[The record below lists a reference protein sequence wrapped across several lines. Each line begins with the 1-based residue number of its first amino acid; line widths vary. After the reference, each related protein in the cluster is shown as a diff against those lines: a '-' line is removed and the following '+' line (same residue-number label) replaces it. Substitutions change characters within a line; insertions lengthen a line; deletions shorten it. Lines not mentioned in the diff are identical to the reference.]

1 MKIEGILPIVI
12 IKKQSAAIPQI
23 INHQSSI
30 INNQLKGR
38 PPQTVDLNFHF
49 TSGLSSDIPMAEK
62 PTHAELEQRVKE
74 LENELDRRMRTKETL
89 RQSEETARALLNA
102 TSDSAILIDTQ
113 GTIIAINEVA
123 VHQLGKI
130 KNKVVGMN
138 LFDMFPPDVA
148 KERKARVGEVIGS
161 GEPVHFKDQ
170 SEGLVLSN
178 TLYPLFDRRGKVEKL
193 AVYIRNITDQRRK
206 EEALLG
212 SEEKFRSLAFT
223 AHDAMITMD
232 SQGNISFWNEAAERI
247 FGYTKSEVKGK
258 DLHRLL
264 APKKYMLAF
273 NKKFGLF
280 KTTGQGDG
288 IGKTLE
294 LSAIRKDGTEFPMEL
309 SLSSF
314 QLRGNWHALGIIR
327 DISDR
332 KLAEEERLQKE
343 KLQSILEMTGAVCH
357 ELSQPLQNLILSSD
371 ALSAALPEDNPL
383 SKHAAEISGQAD
395 RIGEITKKL
404 MGITK
409 YETKDYIEGIK
420 IIDIDKSSNK

>member
-1 MKIEGILPIVI
+1 
-12 IKKQSAAIPQI
+12 
-23 INHQSSI
+23 
-30 INNQLKGR
+30 
-38 PPQTVDLNFHF
+38 
-49 TSGLSSDIPMAEK
+49 MAEK
-62 PTHAELEQRVKE
+62 PTHEELEQRVKGLEKE
-74 LENELDRRMRTKETL
+74 LGRRMRVKETL

-113 GTIIAINEVA
+113 GTIIAINEIA
-123 VHQLGKI
+123 VHRLGKI
-130 KNKVVGMN
+130 KSKVVGTN

-148 KERKARVGEVIGS
+148 NKRKARADEVIGS

-170 SEGLVLSN
+170 SEGQVFNN
-178 TLYPLFDRRGKVEKL
+178 TFYPLFGQRGKVEKL
-193 AVYIRNITDQRRK
+193 AIYSKNITDQRRK

-212 SEEKFRSLAFT
+212 SEEQFRSLAST

-232 SQGNISFWNEAAERI
+232 SKGNVSYWNEAAERI
-247 FGYTKSEVKGK
+247 FGYTKKEVKGK

-264 APKKYMLAF
+264 APEKYMLAF
-273 NKKFGLF
+273 NKKFSLF

-314 QLRGNWHALGIIR
+314 QLRGKWHALGIIR
-327 DISDR
+327 DTSDR

-343 KLQSILEMTGAVCH
+343 KLQSVLEMTGAVCH
-357 ELSQPLQNLILSSD
+357 ELNQPLQHLIFSSD
-371 ALSAALPEDNPL
+371 DLIADMSEDNPL
-383 SKHAAEISGQAD
+383 YKHAAEITRQAD
-395 RIGEITKKL
+395 RLGEITKKL

-409 YETKDYIEGIK
+409 YETKDYIKGIK
-420 IIDIDKSSNK
+420 IIDIDKSSNKLQGGDL

>member
-1 MKIEGILPIVI
+1 
-12 IKKQSAAIPQI
+12 
-23 INHQSSI
+23 
-30 INNQLKGR
+30 
-38 PPQTVDLNFHF
+38 
-49 TSGLSSDIPMAEK
+49 MAEK
-62 PTHAELEQRVKE
+62 PTHEELEQRIKE
-74 LENELDRRMRTKETL
+74 LENELGRRMRAKETL

-102 TSDSAILIDTQ
+102 TSDSAILIDTE
-113 GTIIAINEVA
+113 GTIIAINEIA
-123 VHQLGKI
+123 VHRLGKI

-148 KERKARVGEVIGS
+148 KERKARADEVIGS

-170 SEGLVLSN
+170 SEGLVFNN
-178 TLYPLFDRRGKVEKL
+178 TFYPLFDRRGKVEKL
-193 AVYIRNITDQRRK
+193 AVYSRNITDQRQK

-232 SQGNISFWNEAAERI
+232 SQGNISYWNEAAERI

-264 APKKYMLAF
+264 APKKYRLAF
-273 NKKFGLF
+273 NKKFSLF
-280 KTTGQGDG
+280 KTTGRGDG
-288 IGKTLE
+288 IGRTLE

-314 QLRGNWHALGIIR
+314 QLRGKWHALGTIR
-327 DISDR
+327 DISNR

-343 KLQSILEMTGAVCH
+343 KLQSILEMTGTVCH
-357 ELSQPLQNLILSSD
+357 ELNQPLQNLILSSD
-371 ALSAALPEDNPL
+371 DLIADMSENNPL
-383 SKHAAEISGQAD
+383 YKHAAEVTRQAD

-409 YETKDYIEGIK
+409 YETKDYIKGIK
-420 IIDIDKSSNK
+420 IIDIDKSQTD